1 MLMSIQKQLNQW
13 GSENHP
19 FVFLIDFECLKPM
32 CWSLKEPIN
41 HFEYNFNGFT
51 NIVKSEK
58 EFDEAVHL
66 IKTPISF
73 DCYQKKFNYVKTEI
87 ELGNSFLVNLTS
99 STKIETNLSL
109 DDIVQNAHSKYIC
122 HLKDEF
128 VSFSPETF
136 IQINNGKIKS
146 FPMKGTIDA
155 NIPNAKELILANPK
169 EIAEHATIVDL
180 IRNDLSMVSD
190 NVRVSNYRY
199 YEEIQTQEGLIGQVS
214 SKIDGTLPSD
224 YNEKIGDIIFALL
237 PAGSISGAPKNKTK
251 QIINKAENAERG
263 YYTGVAGYFDGAN
276 LDSCVLIRYLQADNT
291 YRSGG
296 GITSQSDLFKEY
308 QEMINKVYVPVF

>member
-214 SKIDGTLPSD
+214 SKIEGTLPSD